1 LFSLTV
7 ERRLGPNWTAS
18 ISGIRSLTV
27 KQYQSFDSN
36 APAPFPR
43 TQPGQ
48 MRSGVEADRS
58 RPISV
63 LNGIPVRQV
72 QVTQNS
78 GISRYHGLHMSLARR
93 FAKRYQIEAS
103 YVYSQNLTNA
113 SNDHNFAA
121 PNEWSDVGRAEWGP
135 SEFWQRNRFVAHG
148 TANLPWNAQLSM
160 VATLASGVPVNATTG
175 VDNNGDSTVRDRPP
189 FFSRHGFVGPRQ
201 TTFDLSLGK
210 PVSLGESA
218 KLELRT
224 EIYNLF
230 NGSNFHRLN
239 GVWGNGATPLPTFL
253 APQAGITAADPGR
266 QFTFVARFLF

>member
-1 LFSLTV
+1 
-7 ERRLGPNWTAS
+7 
-18 ISGIRSLTV
+18 
-27 KQYQSFDSN
+27 
-36 APAPFPR
+36 
-43 TQPGQ
+43 
-48 MRSGVEADRS
+48 
-58 RPISV
+58 
-63 LNGIPVRQV
+63 
-72 QVTQNS
+72 
-78 GISRYHGLHMSLARR
+78 MSLARR